1 MIRLDHKNTKIWTIN
16 CVYYYHLIQYWAEK
30 IAFMIFCVKCSKILE
45 SKNADNLCR
54 LTLTCNWH
62 QVTCV
67 CKQIKFKPALVC
79 EITKNSFLHILLIFF
94 ILIFPT
100 KHYILKCEFDV
111 YAPLPL
117 SKYNRFKSRIS
128 IQKKIF
134 SPFKPLFVQKLI
146 L

>member
-1 MIRLDHKNTKIWTIN
+1 MSIWFTKNIL
-16 CVYYYHLIQYWAEK
+16 YYHLIQYWAEK

-67 CKQIKFKPALVC
+67 CKQIKLKPALVC
-79 EITKNSFLHILLIFF
+79 EITKKLFAFAYFWFF

-100 KHYILKCEFDV
+100 KHSILKCEFDV

-146 L
+146 S